1 MDAVSFS
8 PSLCLFLWWVPVSV
22 CLHFYG
28 GFALLLCVFAAKV
41 IRQKLVNRQFPPTPT
56 PPSPSLLPLLMLFRS
71 FSVNVCVCLFG
82 ICYAPLGRYTR
93 VARHAHKRPNETP
106 WHHPQLRV
114 VSKYLADTK
123 RKKKQTEPEPN
134 SLRSSSLCSAHAQP
148 HSSYC
153 ISISKFQLLMLL
165 LLLLFPAG
173 CDMLR
178 IWHANGIW
186 VGAAAAAAAVVQQV
200 WQWNF
205 SGNINWTVFKPF
217 SRVNNQLQLIT
228 GKFHKWK
235 TVSKQ
240 RTALIIGRW
249 FCQIPKL
256 MTSWH
261 SLTSA

>member
-1 MDAVSFS
+1 M
-8 PSLCLFLWWVPVSV
+8 
-22 CLHFYG
+22 
-28 GFALLLCVFAAKV
+28 
-41 IRQKLVNRQFPPTPT
+41 
-56 PPSPSLLPLLMLFRS
+56 
-71 FSVNVCVCLFG
+71 CVCLAFATPPWG
-82 ICYAPLGRYTR
+82 VTPASQDMRTR
-93 VARHAHKRPNETP
+93 DPTTP

-123 RKKKQTEPEPN
+123 REKKQTEPEPN
-134 SLRSSSLCSAHAQP
+134 SLRYSSLCSAHAQP

-153 ISISKFQLLMLL
+153 ISISKFQLLLLL

-173 CDMLR
+173 CDMLL

-186 VGAAAAAAAVVQQV
+186 VGAVQQL

-228 GKFHKWK
+228 WKFHKWK